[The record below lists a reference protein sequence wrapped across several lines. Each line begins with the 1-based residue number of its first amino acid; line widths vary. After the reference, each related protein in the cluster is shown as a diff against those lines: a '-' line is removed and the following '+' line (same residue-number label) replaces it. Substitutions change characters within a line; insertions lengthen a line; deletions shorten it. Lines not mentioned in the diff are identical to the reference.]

1 MQLAGMWAAGTFKNA
16 GVFLKGDA
24 TMLQLFG
31 QIMMIGLPI
40 GVVGAIWMII
50 LDRY

>member
-1 MQLAGMWAAGTFKNA
+1 
-16 GVFLKGDA
+16 
-24 TMLQLFG
+24 MLQVFG
-31 QIMMIGLPI
+31 QIMFVGLFI

>member
-1 MQLAGMWAAGTFKNA
+1 LLDTQLAGTFKNA
-16 GVFLKGDA
+16 GAFLKGDA
-24 TMLQLFG
+24 AMLQVFG
-31 QIMMIGLPI
+31 QIMFVGLFI